1 MSPTRRQPGCAWNE
15 PQLGQKMLCSS
26 GKGFYCIQRDRISA
40 LGHYCCTGGK
50 MCPTSCLRLRGEARG
65 WLLL

>member
-1 MSPTRRQPGCAWNE
+1 MPGMSPSWGKRCYA
-15 PQLGQKMLCSS
+15 PQGRV
-26 GKGFYCIQRDRISA
+26 FYCIQRDRISA

-50 MCPTSCLRLRGEARG
+50 MCFTSCLRLRGEARG